1 MRKFNLFIVLLISF
15 NTFSQNVDTLVNNST
30 FTMNHGCVIGD
41 DGSIYST
48 DLLGNGSFNGDN
60 IYKTLPDGTTTLFAS
75 GISGASGLAI
85 DSSGN
90 LYVSELNFGRVWKI
104 LPDGTASIYTSG
116 MGVPAGLAFDSQGN
130 LFVASFQND
139 LIIKVEPNGNAS
151 IFANT
156 PDEPVGIII
165 DENDNLYV
173 SHESSHVINKIT
185 PNGIQTEF
193 VNIPNTK
200 FQYLTFFGDDI
211 LVTGSIDHKIYHIT
225 SDGTYTVFAGSGV
238 QGNMDGDINL
248 ASFDNPTGIGISPDG
263 LTLYIVEL
271 NRIRTID
278 NLNLSIDNSK
288 KELFKIFPN
297 PINENYV
304 QINFDNTFDGV
315 FKLFSVTGQELIK
328 IELSNETN
336 LKLDFAN
343 LSSGIFFYKL
353 QGFKD
358 NNTYTGK
365 LIKQ

>member
-1 MRKFNLFIVLLISF
+1 MKKFSLLIVSLVCF
-15 NTFSQNVDTLVNNST
+15 NAFSQIVGTLVNDPV

-48 DLLGNGSFNGDN
+48 DLLGNGTFNGDK
-60 IYKTLPDGTTTLFAS
+60 IYKTSPDGITTLFAS

-90 LYVSELNFGRVWKI
+90 LYVSELNLGRVWKI
-104 LPDGTASIYTSG
+104 LPNGSTSIYASG

-185 PNGIQTEF
+185 PNGIQTEL

-211 LVTGSIDHKIYHIT
+211 LVTGSIDHKLYHV
-225 SDGTYTVFAGSGV
+225 SLDGNYSVFAGSGT
-238 QGNMDGDINL
+238 QGNIDGDLNL
-248 ASFDNPTGIGISPDG
+248 ATFNNPTGIGLSQDEE
-263 LTLYIVEL
+263 TLYIVEL
-271 NRIRTID
+271 NRIRTIS
-278 NLNLSIDNSK
+278 NLNLSSNNSK
-288 KELFKIFPN
+288 KEQFKIHPN
-297 PINENYV
+297 PTKGHI
-304 QINFDNTFDGV
+304 QLNFKNPFDGV
-315 FKLFSVTGQELIK
+315 FVLLSSTGKTLTRVI
-328 IELSNETN
+328 LSNQTDYT
-336 LKLDFAN
+336 LDFGEV
-343 LSSGIFFYKL
+343 SSGVFFYQL
-353 QGFKD
+353 LNYKD
-358 NNTYTGK
+358 NKTYIGK
-365 LIKQ
+365 LIMQ